1 MKRPLNRRSLM
12 ALATAA
18 GATAALAGPARAPAF
33 AQGTYPDKPI
43 TMVVPAPPGG
53 GTDLIARLYSDLLGQ
68 ELGVQVIVDNK
79 GGGNGNIGTA
89 VVARAKPDGYTIL
102 MQYSAYH
109 SANPALIKDLNWK
122 PDDFVGVAM
131 GAMAPH
137 VIVVAKKVP
146 VDDLKSFIA
155 YAKANP
161 GKLNY
166 ASVGAGSVPHLGG
179 VLLNKA
185 AGLDMVHVPYKGSG
199 PATADIVAGQ
209 VEVLIVTP
217 PAVSGHIRNGNL
229 KALALA
235 SDKRLPSFP
244 EIPTTAEAGLP
255 GFTLDGWFALFAP
268 AGTPQPIV
276 DRLNAAMVKV
286 GKMEAVV
293 ARANQLGV
301 VLKDWPAAQ
310 MDSFAKGE
318 VETWGK
324 VIRDNKITISE

>member
-1 MKRPLNRRSLM
+1 MKRRSFV
-12 ALATAA
+12 ALASATTA
-18 GATAALAGPARAPAF
+18 TTALAGAARAPAF
-33 AQGTYPDKPI
+33 AQASTYPDKPI

-53 GTDLIARLYSDLLGQ
+53 GTDLVTRLYSDLLSQ

-89 VVARAKPDGYTIL
+89 IVARAKPDGYTLL

-131 GAMAPH
+131 GAVAPH

-217 PAVSGHIRNGNL
+217 PAVSGHIRNGNV

-235 SDKRLPSFP
+235 SDSRLPAFP
-244 EIPTTAEAGLP
+244 DIPTTAEAGLP
-255 GFTLDGWFALFAP
+255 GFILDGWFALFAP

-276 DRLNAAMVKV
+276 DKLNAAMRKV
-286 GKMEAVV
+286 GKMEAIV

-301 VLKDWPAAQ
+301 VLKDWTPAQ
-310 MDSFAKGE
+310 MDTFAKGE

-324 VIRDNKITISE
+324 VIRDNKITFTE